1 MTERQISLVNAAAER
16 IALEAD
22 ENAAL
27 FFGRLFTI
35 APYLRPQFG
44 RDLRSEGRALVA
56 RLIALAAS
64 LDRFELAAAELA
76 ALAEQNARTG
86 FTEAHYDIAA
96 SALLWTLE
104 RSLGSLYTEE
114 MNNAWVAFA
123 VRVTVVMKEAAH
135 ARRTAGRLPLERAL

>member
-1 MTERQISLVNAAAER
+1 MTERQIALVNAAAGHL
-16 IALEAD
+16 AQDAD

-27 FFGRLFTI
+27 FFGRLFDI

-44 RDLRSEGRALVA
+44 DDLRSEGRALVG
-56 RLIALAAS
+56 RLCGLTAS
-64 LDRFELAAAELA
+64 LERFEHAAAELA
-76 ALAEQNARTG
+76 ALAEENLRSG
-86 FTEAHYDIAA
+86 LTEAHYDIIA

-104 RSLGSLYTEE
+104 RSLGTLYTEE

-135 ARRTAGRLPLERAL
+135 ARRTAGRLRMERTA